1 MTEVKL
7 TLTDK
12 AQVIGI
18 TALLAAGLTGLSLWW
33 LVPDLRIKTDPN
45 DAPIAM
51 AGGSFHVHA
60 SGDATMRQDTGK
72 LVHTKKKKVYEVD
85 IIDPN
90 GKMTVI
96 SNFKQSEE
104 YAMGFLYCDPLG
116 CAQGQ
121 EWITVAFNNKTAGG
135 IDITG
140 TYDDVNGVFD
150 HPKKTWILNRVTFS
164 TWPGGPPPPAPKPA
178 DTSCTPSGRCT
189 VIIRTK

>member
-90 GKMTVI
+90 GKMTAI
-96 SNFKQSEE
+96 TDFKPNEE
-104 YAMGFLYCDPLG
+104 YAMGFLYCDNSA
-116 CAQGQ
+116 CTSGQ

-150 HPKKTWILNRVTFS
+150 HQKKPWILNKVTFS
-164 TWPGGPPPPAPKPA
+164 TWPTATAKPA
-178 DTSCTPSGRCT
+178 DTICTPSGHCT